1 MIEASTAKRY
11 WGWGATFFEEG
22 LTLEDSQSGKRQLEA
37 ALADFENAL
46 TQGSGSIE
54 ALYNKIQALD
64 QLGRHNE
71 AIQRIEEY
79 LSQDRQSIW
88 AERLRSLRTRIL
100 DKGP

>member
-46 TQGSGSIE
+46 TQSPGSIE
-54 ALYNKIQALD
+54 ALYNKIQALY

-71 AIQRIEEY
+71 AVQRIGEY
-79 LSQDRQSIW
+79 LSRDRQSVW
-88 AERLRSLRTRIL
+88 AKRLRSLQTPISLQRQ
-100 DKGP
+100 